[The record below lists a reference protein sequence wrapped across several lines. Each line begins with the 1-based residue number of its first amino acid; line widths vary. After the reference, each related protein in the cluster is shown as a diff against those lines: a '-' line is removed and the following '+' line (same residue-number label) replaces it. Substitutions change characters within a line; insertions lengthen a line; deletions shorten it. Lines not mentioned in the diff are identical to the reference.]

1 MAVLSM
7 HKTMP
12 CLGQAAVLLS
22 GLGTDRA
29 SLRENTALFGT
40 SSPSYPIMASIDLA
54 RAYNEGPGREKYQ
67 KAAAVC
73 REMREYICAHTVFTA
88 LTERDFPRSTPAV

>member
-12 CLGQAAVLLS
+12 SLGQAAVLLS
-22 GLGTDRA
+22 GAGVDRA

-54 RAYNEGPGREKYQ
+54 RSYSEGPATKNTGKPP
-67 KAAAVC
+67 KSAVKC
-73 REMREYICAHTVFTA
+73 VNTSAGTRFS
-88 LTERDFPRSTPAV
+88 PR